1 MLVRPWFKNRV
12 RLESLTYDTEISMN
26 AIRGWL
32 LVGLMSAGLWQSA
45 LAADG
50 DWPQGRGP
58 LSDGHS
64 SETNLPVKWDQSS
77 IVWKTELPGS
87 GQSSPVIVGD
97 RIFLTTALE
106 AGRQRVVFG
115 VDRKSGKIV
124 WQETVWTGAPE
135 VSHKM
140 NGWASAT
147 CATDGKHVVAFFGRG
162 GMHGFDVAGKK
173 LWSKDLG
180 PFNGP
185 WGAGAS
191 PLIVDGLAIQNC
203 DAEGEASLVAIDLK
217 TGSIVW
223 QTPRQ
228 IPPRG
233 GWSSP
238 VLVDAGAH
246 RELVL
251 NGEDVVTGY
260 DPTSGKKLW
269 TCKTF
274 NGRGE
279 PTVTPGHGLLFVA
292 NGKPGDFYALRP
304 GGEGDV
310 TQSHMAWHT
319 PRKSGR
325 DQPSPIVVGEFVIVV
340 SMDGLGFCY
349 DATTGKELW
358 KERLGGS
365 FTSSPIAANGLA
377 YLQDDAGKTTVIKPG
392 PKLEVVA
399 ENTLPVT
406 GSEVFRASLTPSR
419 GQMFSR
425 SDRTLYCLSK

>member
-1 MLVRPWFKNRV
+1 
-12 RLESLTYDTEISMN
+12 MN
-26 AIRGWL
+26 ANRRWVL
-32 LVGLMSAGLWQSA
+32 AGLRSA
-45 LAADG
+45 LLWQVADGAEG
-50 DWPQGRGP
+50 DWPQWRGP

-64 SETNLPVKWDQSS
+64 SETNVPVKWDEKS
-77 IVWKTELPGS
+77 IVWKTELPGI
-87 GQSSPVIVGD
+87 GQSSPVIAGD

-106 AGRQRVVFG
+106 SGRQRVVFCVG
-115 VDRKSGKIV
+115 RKTGKIV
-124 WQETVWTGAPE
+124 WQETVWTGTPE
-135 VSHKM
+135 LTHKM

-147 CATDGKHVVAFFGRG
+147 CATDGQHVVAFFGKG
-162 GMHGFDVAGKK
+162 GIHCFDVTGKK
-173 LWSKDLG
+173 VWSKDLG
-180 PFNGP
+180 KFDGP

-191 PLIVDGLAIQNC
+191 PLIMDGLVIQNC
-203 DAEGEASLVAIDLK
+203 DAQGEASLMALHLK
-217 TGSIVW
+217 TGNVVW
-223 QTPRQ
+223 QTPRDV
-228 IPPRG
+228 PPRG

-238 VLVDAGAH
+238 VLVNAGSH

-251 NGEDVVTGY
+251 NGEEVVTGY
-260 DPTSGKKLW
+260 DPNSGKKLW
-269 TCKTF
+269 TCKAF

-279 PTVTPGHGLLFVA
+279 PTVTPGHGLIYVV

-325 DQPSPIVVGEFVIVV
+325 DQPSPIVVGAFVIVV
-340 SMDGLGFCY
+340 SMDGFAFCY

-392 PKLEVVA
+392 PKLEAVA
-399 ENTLPVT
+399 ENTLPADA
-406 GSEVFRASLTPSR
+406 SEIFRASLTPSR

-425 SDRTLYCLSK
+425 SDRTLYCLGK

>member
-1 MLVRPWFKNRV
+1 
-12 RLESLTYDTEISMN
+12 MN
-26 AIRGWL
+26 AIGRWL
-32 LVGLMSAGLWQSA
+32 LAVLMSAWLCQ
-45 LAADG
+45 AAIGGEG
-50 DWPQGRGP
+50 DWPQWRGP
-58 LSDGHS
+58 ASDGHS
-64 SETNLPVKWDQSS
+64 AETNVPVKWDEKSV
-77 IVWKTELPGS
+77 VWKTELPGS
-87 GQSSPVIVGD
+87 GQSSPVIAGD

-106 AGRQRVVFG
+106 SGRQRVVFC
-115 VDRKSGKIV
+115 VDRKTGKIV
-124 WQETVWTGAPE
+124 WQETVWTGTPE
-135 VSHKM
+135 ATHKM

-147 CATDGKHVVAFFGRG
+147 CATDGQHVVAFFGKG
-162 GMHGFDVAGKK
+162 GIHCFDVAGKK

-180 PFNGP
+180 KFDGP

-191 PLIVDGLAIQNC
+191 PLIMDGLVIQNC
-203 DAEGEASLVAIDLK
+203 DAQGEASLLALHLK
-217 TGSIVW
+217 TGNVVW
-223 QTPRQ
+223 QTPRDV
-228 IPPRG
+228 PPRG

-238 VLVDAGAH
+238 VLVNAGTH

-251 NGEDVVTGY
+251 NGEEVVTGY
-260 DPTSGKKLW
+260 DPNSGKKLW
-269 TCKTF
+269 TCKAF

-279 PTVTPGHGLLFVA
+279 PTVTPGHGLIYVV

-304 GGEGDV
+304 GGEGDI

>member
-1 MLVRPWFKNRV
+1 
-12 RLESLTYDTEISMN
+12 MN
-26 AIRGWL
+26 AIRRWL
-32 LVGLMSAGLWQSA
+32 SAGLMSALFCQ
-45 LAADG
+45 AAVGAEG
-50 DWPQGRGP
+50 DWPQWRGP
-58 LSDGHS
+58 ASDGHTQ
-64 SETNLPVKWDQSS
+64 ETNVPVKWDEKSV
-77 IVWKTELPGS
+77 VWKTELPGS
-87 GQSSPVIVGD
+87 GQSSPVIAGD

-106 AGRQRVVFG
+106 SGRQRVVFC
-115 VDRKSGKIV
+115 VDRKTGKIV
-124 WQETVWTGAPE
+124 WQETVWTGTPE
-135 VSHKM
+135 ATHKM

-147 CATDGKHVVAFFGRG
+147 CATDGQHVVAFFGKG
-162 GMHGFDVAGKK
+162 GIHCFDVAGKR

-180 PFNGP
+180 KFDGP

-191 PLIVDGLAIQNC
+191 PVIVDGLVIQNC
-203 DAEGEASLVAIDLK
+203 DAQGEASLLALHLK
-217 TGSIVW
+217 TGNVVW
-223 QTPRQ
+223 QTPRDV
-228 IPPRG
+228 PPRG

-238 VLVDAGAH
+238 VLVNAGTH

-251 NGEDVVTGY
+251 NGEEVVTGY
-260 DPTSGKKLW
+260 DPNSGKKLW
-269 TCKTF
+269 TCKAF

-279 PTVTPGHGLLFVA
+279 PTVTPGHGLIYVV

-304 GGEGDV
+304 GGEGDI
-310 TQSHMAWHT
+310 TKSHMAWHT

-399 ENTLPVT
+399 ENTLPAA
-406 GSEVFRASLTPSR
+406 GSEIFRASLTPSR

-425 SDRTLYCLSK
+425 SDKTLYCLGK